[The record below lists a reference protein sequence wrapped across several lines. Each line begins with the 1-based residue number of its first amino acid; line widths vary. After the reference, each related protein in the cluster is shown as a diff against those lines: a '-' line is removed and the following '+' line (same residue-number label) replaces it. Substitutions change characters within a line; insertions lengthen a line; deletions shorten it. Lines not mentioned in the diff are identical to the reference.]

1 MKEALCILIKYRL
14 VSFRP
19 NKNEV
24 LANYFLLPDRVLLM
38 IRYPKY
44 INIIK
49 KKFGKDAEIL
59 AEELLQRGYSSAYEL
74 ILHTFARLQ
83 KDQSKPTSLAQI
95 REKLFSL
102 ITAKY
107 FIRLP
112 YATDEMPVP
121 DLQVKDEE
129 QFALPTV
136 DLKLLSSC
144 QSNPAERL
152 PETCIYWTVNFDR
165 FHQDI
170 RDKLIVNAFSKKFD
184 ENVGEFVRIL
194 LEQMYIRTEPWAD
207 CSNPVPLAEIKDLV
221 RKLNTHPQ
229 LVAFFDQYTSLV
241 GKLML
246 INSSCSGRFF
256 CKFLNVRK

>member
-14 VSFRP
+14 VSFKP

-24 LANYFLLPDRVLLM
+24 LANYFLLPERILLM
-38 IRYPKY
+38 IRYPNY

-59 AEELLQRGYSSAYEL
+59 VEELLQRGYSNAYEL
-74 ILHTFARLQ
+74 ILSTFTRLQ
-83 KDQSKPTSLAQI
+83 KDQNKSVSLAQI

-112 YATDEMPVP
+112 YALEETAVPV
-121 DLQVKDEE
+121 LQIKEEE
-129 QFALPTV
+129 QYALPTV
-136 DLKLLSSC
+136 DLKLLSLY
-144 QSNPAERL
+144 QSNASEKL
-152 PETCIYWTVNFDR
+152 PDPGIYWTVNFDR
-165 FHQDI
+165 FHQDM

-184 ENVGEFVRIL
+184 ENIGEFVRIL

-207 CSNPVPLAEIKDLV
+207 CSNPVPLAEVRDLV
-221 RKLNTHPQ
+221 KKLNTHPQ
-229 LVAFFDQYTSLV
+229 LMAFFDQYTSLL
-241 GKLML
+241 GKLK
-246 INSSCSGRFF
+246 IF
-256 CKFLNVRK
+256 